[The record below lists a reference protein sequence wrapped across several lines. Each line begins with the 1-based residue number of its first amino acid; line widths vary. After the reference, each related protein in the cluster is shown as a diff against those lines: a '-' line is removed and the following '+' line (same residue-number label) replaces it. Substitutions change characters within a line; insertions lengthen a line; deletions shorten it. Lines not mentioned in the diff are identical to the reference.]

1 MNRKLIY
8 KQLGNNIKR
17 RRKELGYT
25 QEVLAE
31 KINKGI
37 NFIGK
42 IEIAFSKPSFDT
54 IIDISY
60 ALDIKLKDLLNFDK
74 K

>member
-8 KQLGNNIKR
+8 KQLGKNIKKR
-17 RRKELGYT
+17 RNELGMT

-31 KINKGI
+31 KIDKSLQ
-37 NFIGK
+37 FIGK

-54 IIDISY
+54 IMDISY
-60 ALDIKLKDLLNFDK
+60 ALDIKLKDLFDFDK